1 MKIARFIFR
10 LFGINTYVVWDPST
24 GKAAVIDPGMSSED
38 EEKALQAFIE
48 REKLEVSILIN
59 THLHIDHACGNG
71 FVMREYGVKSA
82 ANINDKPLG
91 ESLKSQ
97 AREFMLDFEPQGTE
111 ISTFLNDG
119 DIVEIGEG
127 KLKVLEVPGHS
138 PGGIALYCEEDHF
151 LLSGD
156 SLFEGSIGR
165 TDLPGGSY
173 RQLINAVHE
182 KLMTLPPKTVVYPG
196 HCNPTTIGA
205 ELRNNP
211 FLKG

>member
-1 MKIARFIFR
+1 M
-10 LFGINTYVVWDPST
+10 
-24 GKAAVIDPGMSSED
+24 
-38 EEKALQAFIE
+38 
-48 REKLEVSILIN
+48 
-59 THLHIDHACGNG
+59 
-71 FVMREYGVKSA
+71 
-82 ANINDKPLG
+82 
-91 ESLKSQ
+91 
-97 AREFMLDFEPQGTE
+97 
-111 ISTFLNDG
+111 
-119 DIVEIGEG
+119 
-127 KLKVLEVPGHS
+127 PGHS

-196 HCNPTTIGA
+196 HGNPTTIGA

>member
-1 MKIARFIFR
+1 
-10 LFGINTYVVWDPST
+10 
-24 GKAAVIDPGMSSED
+24 MSSED

-71 FVMREYGVKSA
+71 FVMREYGVKAA

-138 PGGIALYCEEDHF
+138 PG
-151 LLSGD
+151 
-156 SLFEGSIGR
+156 R

-196 HCNPTTIGA
+196 HGNPTTIGA